1 VRAAAEGAEALPPT
15 PTGEKD
21 KRGGFKDN
29 GQMEGAIS
37 GEIAMEKVGAA
48 LVPSLLILSRFAHH
62 TRARCRWRAT
72 RHSRVDRSTHR
83 R

>member
-1 VRAAAEGAEALPPT
+1 MRVLWAQQEHAVRAAAEGAEALPPT

-48 LVPSLLILSRFAHH
+48 LVPSLPRP
-62 TRARCRWRAT
+62 C
-72 RHSRVDRSTHR
+72 
-83 R
+83 

>member
-1 VRAAAEGAEALPPT
+1 MRAAAEGAEALPPT

-48 LVPSLLILSRFAHH
+48 LVPSLPRP
-62 TRARCRWRAT
+62 C
-72 RHSRVDRSTHR
+72 
-83 R
+83 